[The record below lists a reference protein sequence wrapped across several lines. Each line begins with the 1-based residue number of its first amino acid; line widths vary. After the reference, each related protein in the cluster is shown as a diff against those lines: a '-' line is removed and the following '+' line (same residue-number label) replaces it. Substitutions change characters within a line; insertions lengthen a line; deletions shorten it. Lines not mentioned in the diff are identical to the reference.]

1 MQIYNLPKIVFDK
14 HDTVKYGSYSLNF
27 SCQFEETPFTHSL
40 SPHTYLSPLP
50 GAVLVHSPVAALSF
64 FPCSSLSLLFHSLF
78 PGNWVWLLVGSKG
91 LGWSCWEL
99 CVCVW
104 VCTYASV
111 CAGKWANKGRWS
123 MKGLEQRHSQLPNA
137 WTRPQGPRSHILS
150 LTYPHIHINAYTSF
164 TYTWRRGSGGHS
176 WELCVWVWVGV
187 DMRVMESGDL
197 LNCCHFW
204 QICAT
209 QVERFRL
216 CCSVFSCL
224 S

>member
-64 FPCSSLSLLFHSLF
+64 FPCSSLSLSLLFHSLF

-99 CVCVW
+99 CVCVCVDVH
-104 VCTYASV
+104 VCECV
-111 CAGKWANKGRWS
+111 C
-123 MKGLEQRHSQLPNA
+123 
-137 WTRPQGPRSHILS
+137 
-150 LTYPHIHINAYTSF
+150 
-164 TYTWRRGSGGHS
+164 
-176 WELCVWVWVGV
+176 WEV
-187 DMRVMESGDL
+187 S
-197 LNCCHFW
+197 
-204 QICAT
+204 
-209 QVERFRL
+209 
-216 CCSVFSCL
+216 
-224 S
+224 